1 MMKMT
6 FPKALYCARATT
18 TLALLLLL
26 LSAANIFSASAFAV
40 HNHFARPCVVRFNNA
55 MTAAGMVS
63 TLADDW
69 NIAGDSNEEST
80 FSTSSL
86 LRQHQKLQLTPA
98 QSKSKRTAASNT
110 AVVHREIVL
119 MPELE
124 LPRHTAVL
132 QQQTTA
138 MESVETMMGRLSMV
152 AAFVLVANELVTGQS
167 LPDQIYSV
175 ATMLMSN

>member
-1 MMKMT
+1 MT

-86 LRQHQKLQLTPA
+86 LRQHQQLQLPTA
-98 QSKSKRTAASNT
+98 QNKSRRMAASNT
-110 AVVHREIVL
+110 AVQREIVV